1 MTLYKFISNMIL
13 EIQDNDYFKNEEK
26 YSILDIRIMILR
38 SLSMISVGGKFIF
51 STDCNGNIH
60 ISRGVQRI
68 VFREDSVEIIRFNN
82 IDDGKYDI
90 HSFKDETEF
99 VLTNGRKFHNTS
111 VFQE

>member
-1 MTLYKFISNMIL
+1 MLIEL
-13 EIQDNDYFKNEEK
+13 EDSDYFKNEEK
-26 YSILDIRIMILR
+26 YSILDIRTMILR
-38 SLSMISVGGKFIF
+38 SLSLISVNGKFIF
-51 STDCNGNIH
+51 STDYNGNIH
-60 ISRGVQRI
+60 ISSGAQRI